1 MVAFVAYM
9 WTQGLFVLGM
19 VYRNP
24 RFIEGLVCI
33 PNRNP
38 RFIEGLVCIANRNP
52 RFIEGLVCIAN
63 RNPRFIEGQVCAAK
77 MDQWR
82 DYEVA
87 YMSRDT

>member
-9 WTQGLFVLGM
+9 WTQSLNVLGM
-19 VYRNP
+19 VY
-24 RFIEGLVCI
+24 
-33 PNRNP
+33 
-38 RFIEGLVCIANRNP
+38 RNP